1 VVRRCLISLSR
12 KVNLIVRRLT
22 LRLIAREDVTC
33 LIDIAYW
40 YFLGRSASDD
50 ERRKNTLAIREGTSF
65 SRLMSDIESSPEAER
80 RRQDREWE
88 FAFCVESMYRHYL
101 GRSAEPEGLRGYVS
115 SLRDGMPLSTLARV
129 FENSREATERH
140 QRSPHFDALSDGEF
154 VVALAEILFQGRGAL
169 PEEVE
174 HWKNILADDRAGRID
189 HLKRAAETFL
199 ANKRHSER
207 LLNDPTNCWIM
218 GTNRWL
224 DPSDWENR
232 ASELRLFS
240 QNALPSS
247 ARLKRLPF
255 RHSGEYVV
263 SAIASLYKG
272 GRYIEKF
279 LENIT
284 TQSIFDRSE
293 LIIIDADSPEGE
305 ERVIAEYQ
313 KRFPNIVYKQINFR
327 LGVYEAWNVG
337 VEMARGRYLTN
348 TNLDDLRRDDSF
360 ELQAATL
367 DRYEFIDVVYQD
379 FFYNFDDTLSFDE
392 IEKFGFKS
400 ELPIITP
407 HNLLKFNSP
416 HNAPMWRKNLHAE
429 LGLFDSSY
437 QSAGDWEFWLRCLS
451 NGKNFFKINTPHAA
465 YFQNPRGIS
474 TRPDTRGLDEG
485 LRILR
490 SYSDKLVSRE
500 LRMSRE
506 ALADALGTQADWDR
520 GTSYYDV
527 VQGEINRLGA
537 RFRTEIWMS
546 RS

>member
-1 VVRRCLISLSR
+1 M
-12 KVNLIVRRLT
+12 
-22 LRLIAREDVTC
+22 LRL
-33 LIDIAYW
+33 LH
-40 YFLGRSASDD
+40 
-50 ERRKNTLAIREGTSF
+50 
-65 SRLMSDIESSPEAER
+65 LMSDVESGPKAER

-101 GRSAEPEGLRGYVS
+101 GRSADPEGLRVHVS
-115 SLRDGMPLSTLARV
+115 SLRNGMPLSSLARV
-129 FENSREATERH
+129 FENSPEAVERR
-140 QRSPHFDALSDGEF
+140 QRYPHFDAVSDGEF
-154 VVALAEILFQGRGAL
+154 VVALAEMLFQGRGAL

-174 HWKNILADDRAGRID
+174 HWKNVLADDRARRID
-189 HLKRAAETFL
+189 LLRRAAETFL
-199 ANKRHSER
+199 ANKWRSER
-207 LLNDPTNCWIM
+207 LLNDPTDCWIM
-218 GTNRWL
+218 GTDRWL
-224 DPSDWENR
+224 NPSDWENR

-240 QNALPSS
+240 QDAPPSS
-247 ARLKRLPF
+247 ARLKLQPF

-284 TQSIFDRSE
+284 TQNIFDRSE

-305 ERVIAEYQ
+305 EQVIAEYQ
-313 KRFPNIVYKQINFR
+313 KRFPNIVYKHINFR
-327 LGVYEAWNVG
+327 LSVYEAWNVG

-348 TNLDDLRRDDSF
+348 TNLDDLRRHDSF

-367 DRYEFIDVVYQD
+367 DCYEFIDVVYQD
-379 FFYNFDDTLSFDE
+379 FFYSLDDTLSFDE

-429 LGLFDSSY
+429 LGLFDSSH

-451 NGKNFFKINTPHAA
+451 NGKNFFKINTPHVA

-474 TRPDTRGLDEG
+474 TRPDTRGFEEKW
-485 LRILR
+485 RILR
-490 SYSDKLVSRE
+490 SYSDKLISRE

-506 ALADALGTQADWDR
+506 ALADALGTQANWD
-520 GTSYYDV
+520 GSTSHYDV

-537 RFRTEIWMS
+537 RFRTEI
-546 RS
+546 